1 VEETG
6 GKELQDYTHGALRSS
21 LTAAG
26 VCVCVEGWGGEVSH
40 RS

>member
-1 VEETG
+1 MEETG

-26 VCVCVEGWGGEVSH
+26 VCVCVCGGVGRGGVS
-40 RS
+40 